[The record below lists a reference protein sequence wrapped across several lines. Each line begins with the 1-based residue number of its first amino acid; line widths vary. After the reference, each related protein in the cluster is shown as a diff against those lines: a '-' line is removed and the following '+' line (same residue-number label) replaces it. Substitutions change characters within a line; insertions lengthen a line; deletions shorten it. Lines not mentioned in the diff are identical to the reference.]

1 MSDPKTTLLPRRPR
15 CQRKKSHCC
24 LVSHIAAQC
33 LDMSISKSDTSEV
46 HEIIPAAITRRAT
59 TTILKTR
66 QLSPPRVI
74 TGRERRRVKPQKGAF
89 KLLERNMD
97 ILVSRFL
104 YPHLAAVWNPYS
116 WLLEKRFVLA
126 ETSLSPQDWPAEVN
140 PLRVLLLSD
149 IHCGI
154 FLKPEALAKIIGLLM

>member
-15 CQRKKSHCC
+15 CQRKQSHCC
-24 LVSHIAAQC
+24 LVSHTAAQC
-33 LDMSISKSDTSEV
+33 LDMSTSKSDTSGV

-74 TGRERRRVKPQKGAF
+74 TGLERRWLNPNKGAF

-116 WLLEKRFVLA
+116 
-126 ETSLSPQDWPAEVN
+126 
-140 PLRVLLLSD
+140 
-149 IHCGI
+149 
-154 FLKPEALAKIIGLLM
+154 